1 MMERKSYMEEQSIIS
16 LFVVVYVLLLI
27 HMDCR
32 TSPLSSFR
40 LPSPCLFLSVLSVP

>member
-16 LFVVVYVLLLI
+16 LFVIVYVLLI
-27 HMDCR
+27 RMDCR

-40 LPSPCLFLSVLSVP
+40 LPPCLFLSVLSVP